1 MGAFDVVVLGGGTAG
16 VHVATEV
23 ADGGQAVALVE
34 AGLIGGE
41 SPYLACVPSNSLLLS
56 AARDQTWE
64 DAVARRTEVTGGLD
78 DSAPA
83 RRLRRAGVT
92 VIRGTGRIT
101 APGTVEVRLA
111 PDAGH
116 AAAGT
121 PGVDTVPL
129 AYSDLVIATGC
140 EPVAPPIEGLPDIP
154 AWTTAEGLCS
164 PDLPR
169 RLIVLGGGPAGCEL
183 TQIYASFG
191 SQVTLVEAE
200 AALLPGEPAFAGE
213 ILAAALRRAGA
224 EIYLG
229 SRATKAERTPDGLTL
244 ALADGTR
251 IDADR
256 LLLATGR
263 RPRLGGLGLD
273 ALGLEITPGMPL
285 PTTTRC
291 EVAGASG
298 PGRVWAAGD
307 VTGTTN
313 THASHYQASVVA
325 ANIGGQ
331 QREADYSAIPRC
343 VFTMP
348 SVFAVGVVPGIAAA
362 DQDEAEEDA
371 EAGEEDAEAG
381 RDAASP
387 AVAGHGSGSGHGAAA
402 ADDMTRRML
411 RIARVPAEAGTQPQA
426 QTAAETG
433 AAAAV
438 TAAAAARSAEADRNA
453 AAAHGPRLI
462 TARASLGDTTRA
474 HLGQDDL
481 GCLELYAD
489 AETGVLAGAV
499 AVGPDAASWMGEVT
513 LAIRAKISV
522 AVLADVVHAFP
533 TYGEA
538 LETALRELA
547 GTGGSKI
554 FAYQQEK
561 GTGPLSEL
569 DMETPEGDAIEQHQD
584 VVEDETGAAARREVP
599 LDVNEA
605 DAAEQERAVGFDDDD
620 YR

>member
-23 ADGGQAVALVE
+23 AGGGKSVALVE

-41 SPYLACVPSNSLLLS
+41 SPYLACLPSNSMLLS
-56 AARDQTWE
+56 SARGTSWE

-78 DSAPA
+78 DSAAA
-83 RRLRRAGVT
+83 RRLGRAGVT

-101 APGTVEVRLA
+101 APGTVEVTLA
-111 PDAGH
+111 PGEESAP
-116 AAAGT
+116 AGT
-121 PGVDTVPL
+121 VVPL
-129 AYSDLVIATGC
+129 AYADLVLATGC
-140 EPVAPPIEGLPDIP
+140 EPVAPPIEGLSDIP
-154 AWTTAEGLCS
+154 AWTTAESLCS

-191 SQVTLVEAE
+191 SQVTLVEADPG
-200 AALLPGEPAFAGE
+200 LLPGEAAFAGE

-256 LLLATGR
+256 LLLASGR

-273 ALGLEITPGMPL
+273 VLGLEVTPGMAL

-291 EVAGASG
+291 EVAGAG
-298 PGRVWAAGD
+298 GRVWAAGD
-307 VTGTTN
+307 VTGTTH
-313 THASHYQASVVA
+313 THASQYQASVVA
-325 ANIGGQ
+325 ANILGQ
-331 QREADYSAIPRC
+331 DREADYSAIPRC
-343 VFTMP
+343 VFTTP
-348 SVFAVGVVPGIAAA
+348 SVFSVGIVPGAAEVPDDTSTA
-362 DQDEAEEDA
+362 DTDP
-371 EAGEEDAEAG
+371 GTTMN
-381 RDAASP
+381 
-387 AVAGHGSGSGHGAAA
+387 GSGPEVPEASEPA
-402 ADDMTRRML
+402 RRML
-411 RIARVPAEAGTQPQA
+411 RIAKMPAEDRAGTPASAPDTPAPSPQPSPQL
-426 QTAAETG
+426 
-433 AAAAV
+433 
-438 TAAAAARSAEADRNA
+438 
-453 AAAHGPRLI
+453 GPRLV
-462 TARASLGDTTRA
+462 TARASLGDTARA

-489 AETGVLAGAV
+489 AGSGVLAGAV

-513 LAIRAKISV
+513 LAIRAKIPI
-522 AVLADVVHAFP
+522 AILADVVHAFP

-547 GTGGSKI
+547 GAGGR
-554 FAYQQEK
+554 AVMAGHQEK
-561 GTGPLSEL
+561 GIGPVSEL
-569 DMETPEGDAIEQHQD
+569 DIETPEDDAIEQHQE
-584 VVEDETGAAARREVP
+584 VVPDEALAGVRREVP
-599 LDVNEA
+599 FDVNEA
-605 DAAEQERAVGFDDDD
+605 DAAEQDRAVGYDDDD

>member
-23 ADGGQAVALVE
+23 AGGGKAVALVE

-56 AARDQTWE
+56 AARGESWE
-64 DAVARRTEVTGGLD
+64 DAVARRAEVTGRLD
-78 DSAPA
+78 DSATA
-83 RRLRRAGVT
+83 RRLSRAGVT
-92 VIRGTGRIT
+92 VFRGTGRIT
-101 APGTVEVRLA
+101 APGTVEVTLA
-111 PDAGH
+111 REE
-116 AAAGT
+116 
-121 PGVDTVPL
+121 VPPATL
-129 AYSDLVIATGC
+129 TYSDLVIATGC
-140 EPVAPPIEGLPDIP
+140 EPVAPPIEGLSDIP
-154 AWTTAEGLCS
+154 AWTTAQSLSS

-200 AALLPGEPAFAGE
+200 PALLPGEPAFAGE

-256 LLLATGR
+256 LLLASGR

-273 ALGLEITPGMPL
+273 ALGLEITPGMAL

-291 EVAGASG
+291 EVTGAR
-298 PGRVWAAGD
+298 GRVWAAGD
-307 VTGTTN
+307 VTGTTFS
-313 THASHYQASVVA
+313 HASHYQAGVVA
-325 ANIGGQ
+325 ANILGQ
-331 QREADYSAIPRC
+331 YREADYSAIPRC
-343 VFTMP
+343 VFTTP
-348 SVFAVGVVPGIAAA
+348 SVYGVGVVPGAALP
-362 DQDEAEEDA
+362 EAPQES
-371 EAGEEDAEAG
+371 AGPSAHDGLDVDNGPGNGAG
-381 RDAASP
+381 AS
-387 AVAGHGSGSGHGAAA
+387 AVSGISGA
-402 ADDMTRRML
+402 RRML
-411 RIARVPAEAGTQPQA
+411 QIARRPADAPAGTPA
-426 QTAAETG
+426 GTSAADG
-433 AAAAV
+433 AAGAAG
-438 TAAAAARSAEADRNA
+438 T
-453 AAAHGPRLI
+453 RLV
-462 TARASLGDTTRA
+462 TARASLGDTLRA
-474 HLGQDDL
+474 QLGLDDL
-481 GCLELYAD
+481 GCVELYAED
-489 AETGVLAGAV
+489 GVLVGAV

-513 LAIRAKISV
+513 LAIRARISV

-547 GTGGSKI
+547 GTGGS
-554 FAYQQEK
+554 AVHADQQEK
-561 GTGPLSEL
+561 GNAPVSEL
-569 DMETPEGDAIEQHQD
+569 DMETPEDDAIEQHQE
-584 VVEDETGAAARREVP
+584 VVADETSAEETRVGAWREVP
-599 LDVNEA
+599 FDVNEA
-605 DAAEQERAVGFDDDD
+605 DAAEQERVVGFDDDD